1 MIVLEKSFAS
11 FPYGAGIAAVLRRL
25 GDLLRLI
32 HRSQRGHEDVSK
44 QYVEKQ
50 MQGGQV
56 FNKFF
61 NFEIF

>member
-1 MIVLEKSFAS
+1 MIVLEKTLAG

-44 QYVEKQ
+44 QYAEKR
-50 MQGGQV
+50 MQES
-56 FNKFF
+56 F
-61 NFEIF
+61 